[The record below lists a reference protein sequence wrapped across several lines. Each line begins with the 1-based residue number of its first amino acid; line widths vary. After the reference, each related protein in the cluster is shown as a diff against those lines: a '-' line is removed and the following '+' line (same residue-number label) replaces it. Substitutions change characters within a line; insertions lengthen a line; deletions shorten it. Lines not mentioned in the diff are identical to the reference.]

1 MMIKSRK
8 GFLAGIIA
16 FLLLTGV
23 FVIGPQQI
31 KYTLA
36 GITMKPANENEKQIA
51 RAEAMIDAKVVKEK
65 SDKTLLERAINRL
78 SVCADLV
85 DGGKTHLTKLETDLI
100 YCLKFSKLSQVD
112 GSNIF
117 DPQAMEQAILR
128 YLTIGLGFNEIDAE
142 RIIFQWGIR

>member
-1 MMIKSRK
+1 MINSRK

-36 GITMKPANENEKQIA
+36 GITMKPASENEKQIA
-51 RAEAMIDAKVVKEK
+51 RGEAIIDATVVVKEK
-65 SDKTLLERAINRL
+65 SDKTSLERAINRL
-78 SVCADLV
+78 SVCADLM

-117 DPQAMEQAILR
+117 DPQTMEQAILR
-128 YLTIGLGFNEIDAE
+128 YLTIGLGFNEIDAA
-142 RIIFQWGIR
+142 RTIFQWGIR